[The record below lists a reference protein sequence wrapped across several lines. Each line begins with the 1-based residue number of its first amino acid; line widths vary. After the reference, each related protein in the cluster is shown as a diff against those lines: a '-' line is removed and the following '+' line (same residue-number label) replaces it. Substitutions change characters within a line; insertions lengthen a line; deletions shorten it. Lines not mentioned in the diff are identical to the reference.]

1 MSVFSFGKIVTMVAK
16 KNWFIKIILFPFIL
30 TRGLLALAGFL
41 IQYFLPHNLPQNSEI
56 INQGW
61 LFSSHRL
68 IDMWA
73 RWDSGWYLSVI
84 RLGYSMGENVYVSSN
99 LAFFPVF
106 PYLVKIIG
114 WLFPLGV
121 VNDEIFVLI
130 GVILSNLL
138 LIASLVIIYHL
149 TMLFFKNKTIA
160 GNAVWLLLIFPTSFF
175 LSSFYSESTFL
186 FFSILSFWAAYKRKW
201 FIACMMASILGA
213 TRPLGI
219 MIGLPLLLEY
229 LSSKDWKLKQIDA
242 SILWFLLIPVG
253 ATIFFWHLYEKT
265 GDFLAAVKVQSAW
278 GKKPTNPFSTFLF
291 PTGYWPFITQL
302 DQLSIISVFVT
313 SFLMLR
319 KSIKKFLP
327 LVVYAVLSITPLLF
341 GGTIV
346 SASRF
351 IVVIFPLFMY
361 WAFLLK
367 KSEKLSFYVKVVLMA
382 LQIILFAMFSQFYW
396 VG

>member
-1 MSVFSFGKIVTMVAK
+1 MATK
-16 KNWFIKIILFPFIL
+16 KNWFIKIIIFPFIL
-30 TRGLLALAGFL
+30 TRGLLTLTGFL
-41 IQYFLPHNLPQNSEI
+41 VQYFLPHNLPQNLEI
-56 INQGW
+56 INQDW

-84 RLGYSMGENVYVSSN
+84 RLGYSMGENVYATSN

-106 PYLVKIIG
+106 PYLVKIIR
-114 WLFPLGV
+114 WLLPLGV
-121 VNDEIFVLI
+121 MNEEAFILI

-138 LIASLVIIYHL
+138 LIASLVALYKL
-149 TMLFFKNKTIA
+149 SMLFFRNEAIA
-160 GNAVWLLLIFPTSFF
+160 RNAVWLLLVFPTSFF
-175 LSSFYSESTFL
+175 FSSFYSESTFL
-186 FFSILSFWAAYKRKW
+186 FFSVLSFWAAYKRKW
-201 FIACMMASILGA
+201 FLACMMASILGA

-229 LSSKDWKLKQIDA
+229 LSSKDWKLRRIDA

-253 ATIFFWHLYEKT
+253 VTLFFWHLYGKT
-265 GDFLAAVKVQSAW
+265 GDFLAAVKVQNAW

-302 DQLSIISVFVT
+302 DQLSIISVLMT
-313 SFLMLR
+313 GFLMLR

-327 LVVYAVLSITPLLF
+327 FVVYLVLSILPLLF
-341 GGTIV
+341 SGTID

-361 WAFLLK
+361 WAFLLG
-367 KSEKLSFYVKVVLMA
+367 KSKSISLSVRVVFMA
-382 LQIILFAMFSQFYW
+382 LQIILFARFSQFYW